1 MQENIQKKKRKVNV
15 FMIVSF
21 VVLFT
26 YLLLILLPLL
36 WAAMSSFKTNLQV
49 TYNPFD
55 LPKKWLWSNYEIVFE
70 NFVAPVASEYRNAGI
85 GELLVNSVLYALG
98 SAVLQMLSCMLT
110 AYIVARFNFKFCNF
124 LYTLVIVTMII
135 PIVGSLP
142 SELRVARALGIYDT
156 MVGSW
161 MMKTYFIGLYFL
173 IFHAAFKMVPNA
185 YAEAAYLDGAGNFTV
200 MTKIMIPFV
209 KGTMFTVLL
218 LNFITFWNDFQTP
231 MVYMPSHPTIA
242 LGLYTVVNNQQK
254 TDVPM
259 QFGACMI
266 VAIPLIILFACF
278 QNKLLGNLTT
288 GGLK

>member
-1 MQENIQKKKRKVNV
+1 MQENKKKKTRKVNV
-15 FMIVSF
+15 FMILSF

-26 YLLLILLPLL
+26 YLLMIILSLL
-36 WAAMSSFKTNLQV
+36 WAAMSSFKTNLEV
-49 TYNPFD
+49 TYRPFEM
-55 LPKKWLWSNYEIVFE
+55 PKKWRWENYEIVFE
-70 NFVAPVASEYRNAGI
+70 NFVAPVRSQYRDAGI
-85 GELLVNSVLYALG
+85 LELLKNSLLYALG

-110 AYIVARFNFKFCNF
+110 AYIVARFDFKFCKL
-124 LYTLVIVTMII
+124 LYTIVIVTMII

-142 SELRVARALGIYDT
+142 SELRVARSLGVYDT
-156 MVGSW
+156 MIGSW

-185 YAEAAYLDGAGNFTV
+185 YAEAAYLDGAGNFIV
-200 MTKIMIPFV
+200 MTRIMIPFV
-209 KGTMFTVLL
+209 KGTMATVLL

-231 MVYMPSHPTIA
+231 MVYMPSYPTIA
-242 LGLYTVVNNQQK
+242 LGLYSVVNNQQK

-266 VAIPLIILFACF
+266 VAIPLVILFACF

>member
-1 MQENIQKKKRKVNV
+1 MQENIQKKKGKVNI
-15 FMIVSF
+15 FMIISF

-49 TYNPFD
+49 TYSPFD
-55 LPKKWLWSNYEIVFE
+55 LPKKWLWSNYEVVFE

-85 GELLVNSVLYALG
+85 GELLVNSLLYALG

-124 LYTLVIVTMII
+124 LYTLVIITMII

-231 MVYMPSHPTIA
+231 MVYMPSYPTIA
-242 LGLYTVVNNQQK
+242 LGLYSVVNNQQK

-259 QFGACMI
+259 QLGACMI

>member
-1 MQENIQKKKRKVNV
+1 MQENIKKKPRKMNA

-26 YLLLILLPLL
+26 YLLMIVLPLL
-36 WAAMSSFKTNLQV
+36 WAAMASFKTNLEV
-49 TYNPFD
+49 TYHPFK
-55 LPKKWLWSNYEIVFE
+55 LPKKWLWSNYQIVFE
-70 NFVAPVASEYRNAGI
+70 NFVAPVRSEYRDAGI
-85 GELLVNSVLYALG
+85 LELLSNSLLYALG
-98 SAVLQMLSCMLT
+98 SAILQMLSCMLT
-110 AYIVARFNFKFCNF
+110 AYIVARFDFKFCK
-124 LYTLVIVTMII
+124 LIYSIVIVTMII

-142 SELRVARALGIYDT
+142 SEIRVARALGIYDT
-156 MVGSW
+156 MIGSW

-200 MTKIMIPFV
+200 MTRIMIPFV
-209 KGTMFTVLL
+209 KGTMATVLL
-218 LNFITFWNDFQTP
+218 LNLITFWNDFQTP

-242 LGLYTVVNNQQK
+242 LGLYSVVNNQQK

-259 QFGACMI
+259 QLGACMI
-266 VAIPLIILFACF
+266 VAIPLIMLFACF
-278 QNKLLGNLTT
+278 QNKLLGNITT

>member
-1 MQENIQKKKRKVNV
+1 MQENIKKKSKKMNPFMVISFSV
-15 FMIVSF
+15 LFVYLLMIV
-21 VVLFT
+21 
-26 YLLLILLPLL
+26 LPLI
-36 WAAMSSFKTNLQV
+36 WAAIASFKTNLDV
-49 TYNPFD
+49 MYHPFD
-55 LPKKWLWSNYEIVFE
+55 LPKKWRWTNYQTVFT
-70 NFVAPVASEYRNAGI
+70 NFVAPVASEYRNAEI
-85 GELLVNSVLYALG
+85 FELLTNSLLYAIG
-98 SAVLQMLSCMLT
+98 SATLQMLSCMLT
-110 AYIVARFNFKFCNF
+110 AYIVARFDFRFCK
-124 LYTLVIVTMII
+124 LIYTVVIVAMII

-142 SELRVARALGIYDT
+142 SEIRVARALGIYDT
-156 MVGSW
+156 MIGSW

-185 YAEAAYLDGAGNFTV
+185 YAEAAYLDGAGNFIV
-200 MTKIMIPFV
+200 MTRIMIPFV
-209 KGTMFTVLL
+209 KGTMATVLL

-266 VAIPLIILFACF
+266 MAVPLIILFACF
-278 QNKLLGNLTT
+278 QNKLLGNITT

>member
-1 MQENIQKKKRKVNV
+1 MQENKKKKMRKVNV
-15 FMIVSF
+15 FMVLSF

-26 YLLLILLPLL
+26 YLLMIILPLL
-36 WAAMSSFKTNLQV
+36 WAAMSSFKTNLEV
-49 TYNPFD
+49 TYRPFE
-55 LPKKWLWSNYEIVFE
+55 LPKKWRWENYEIVFE
-70 NFVAPVASEYRNAGI
+70 NFVAPVRSQYRDAGI
-85 GELLVNSVLYALG
+85 FELLRNSLLYAFG

-110 AYIVARFNFKFCNF
+110 AYIAARFEFKFCKF
-124 LYTLVIVTMII
+124 LYALVIVTMII

-142 SELRVARALGIYDT
+142 SELRVARLLNIYDT
-156 MVGSW
+156 MIGSW
-161 MMKTYFIGLYFL
+161 IMKTYFIGLYFL
-173 IFHAAFKMVPNA
+173 IFHAAFKLVPNA

-200 MTKIMIPFV
+200 MTRIMIPFV
-209 KGTMFTVLL
+209 KGTMATVLL

-231 MVYMPSHPTIA
+231 MVYMPSYPTIA
-242 LGLYTVVNNQQK
+242 LGLYSVVNNQQK

-266 VAIPLIILFACF
+266 VAIPLVILFACF